1 MSRGYLGNHKDDGWS
16 GYGGYMRAKISKL
29 EKQFNE
35 QGESGLSLFSG
46 VSIYVNGYTDPPALV
61 LRDLIIRHG
70 GRYQAYY
77 SRSAVTHVIASR
89 LPYGKLNKLSDEKL
103 VTANWIT
110 ESIEAGKL
118 LPWQSYQLY
127 PTHRSGTGQKTLKI
141 IPVIPADETNSDKL
155 EIVSPPTVTNTNK
168 DPNTNVIT
176 EMSSCSTHQLS
187 SSSDKQAR
195 VHQMRVDECLP
206 LNHVLKTD
214 SYDSLNRNVQK
225 NSPLKPAI
233 TLKQLLNN
241 KLDGDTLQTTNLIK
255 DEVPSSVASHTSIQ
269 QTSLKASL
277 DQKLATFY
285 SRSRLHHLSSWAKDL
300 HSLVEEMRKNPEHNC
315 DLGMKWYNQISSDL
329 SPSKNNKKTIELR
342 ARYIHCNHS
351 NSYPLSKPQKPQI
364 IFHIDMDCFFVS
376 VSIRSRPELKDKPV
390 AITHAKSSRG
400 LFNDIRSSNK
410 HTESM
415 SEVASCSYTARQAGV
430 KNGMLLG
437 RAKQLCP
444 DLIVLPYEFEAYKS
458 VSELLYNTISRFTR
472 DIQAVSCDELYA
484 DCTELLTY
492 SNENEIKPKLHDGNW
507 EVTYQI
513 INPLILGSYI
523 RELVKDITGGCTASI
538 GFGTSKL
545 LARLATKRAKPNG
558 QYWLLGRSGGRCP
571 KLDRPTKR
579 GSWRWYSSEGNV
591 EQLDVHSECE
601 LTGDEYQWL
610 CDLPLTEIPS
620 IGRSLAGKIFQAF
633 DAKTCGQLMSE
644 VSHNQIT
651 NLLGKKTGSRVY
663 MACRGKDL
671 DSLHFEKEYKSISA
685 SMNYG
690 IRLSS
695 QSELEALVHSLCE
708 ELSSRMRNIK
718 MSSMNAGCVG
728 KSLTV
733 RLYLRLPNAP
743 AQTSKYMGHGLCSI
757 TNHTIQMTE
766 YTAEPT
772 ILYRY
777 AVKTVNRLCPEP
789 KDLRGI
795 GLQVHQLQYGGSR
808 VNCMKIMNPCSN
820 DQTVKENDQS
830 LRLPKTNNLVNSQ
843 CQQISVTD
851 NEDQRRQELN
861 ITDVEK
867 DIPNDCDRLGHLADR
882 HNTNGVLEIQ
892 KNVTSCSSNYMPIA
906 TPVKQ
911 RNISVNG
918 RKLQKKCI
926 CKGGKLSVVKS
937 ARLQKTNCKSISK
950 HISIPTPMNSIKPEI
965 PQLGCL
971 TQAMEDPSGLFT
983 NKTLT
988 ELQQIFGDWITSE
1001 AVPQNEDIQILT
1013 NYLSSL
1019 VNTNLERIRSVLILL
1034 DRLITRLAHPSDGS
1048 WRKAYQSILDT
1059 LSESIKE
1066 KYSGFNLKLRLAE

>member
-35 QGESGLSLFSG
+35 QSESGLSLFGG

-195 VHQMRVDECLP
+195 VHQMRVDECLS

-329 SPSKNNKKTIELR
+329 SPSRNNKKTIELR
-342 ARYIHCNHS
+342 ARYVHCNHS

-376 VSIRSRPELKDKPV
+376 VSIRNRPELKDKPV

-400 LFNDIRSSNK
+400 SFNDIRSSNK

-492 SNENEIKPKLHDGNW
+492 SNENEIKPKLHDGHW

-545 LARLATKRAKPNG
+545 LARLATKKAKPNG
-558 QYWLLGRSGGRCP
+558 QYWLLGRSGSACP
-571 KLDRPTKR
+571 KLDRPAKR

-591 EQLDVHSECE
+591 EQLNVHSECE
-601 LTGDEYQWL
+601 LTGDDYQWL

-671 DSLHFEKEYKSISA
+671 DSLHFEKDYKSISA

-695 QSELEALVHSLCE
+695 I
-708 ELSSRMRNIK
+708 R
-718 MSSMNAGCVG
+718 
-728 KSLTV
+728 
-733 RLYLRLPNAP
+733 
-743 AQTSKYMGHGLCSI
+743 I
-757 TNHTIQMTE
+757 TFVIVFMM
-766 YTAEPT
+766 
-772 ILYRY
+772 
-777 AVKTVNRLCPEP
+777 
-789 KDLRGI
+789 D
-795 GLQVHQLQYGGSR
+795 
-808 VNCMKIMNPCSN
+808 
-820 DQTVKENDQS
+820 
-830 LRLPKTNNLVNSQ
+830 
-843 CQQISVTD
+843 
-851 NEDQRRQELN
+851 
-861 ITDVEK
+861 
-867 DIPNDCDRLGHLADR
+867 
-882 HNTNGVLEIQ
+882 
-892 KNVTSCSSNYMPIA
+892 
-906 TPVKQ
+906 
-911 RNISVNG
+911 
-918 RKLQKKCI
+918 
-926 CKGGKLSVVKS
+926 
-937 ARLQKTNCKSISK
+937 
-950 HISIPTPMNSIKPEI
+950 
-965 PQLGCL
+965 
-971 TQAMEDPSGLFT
+971 
-983 NKTLT
+983 
-988 ELQQIFGDWITSE
+988 
-1001 AVPQNEDIQILT
+1001 
-1013 NYLSSL
+1013 
-1019 VNTNLERIRSVLILL
+1019 
-1034 DRLITRLAHPSDGS
+1034 
-1048 WRKAYQSILDT
+1048 
-1059 LSESIKE
+1059 
-1066 KYSGFNLKLRLAE
+1066 

>member
-1 MSRGYLGNHKDDGWS
+1 MSRGYPGNRKDDGWS

-29 EKQFNE
+29 EKQFSE
-35 QGESGLSLFSG
+35 QTESGSSLFSG

-61 LRDLIIRHG
+61 LRDLIMRHG

-89 LPYGKLNKLSDEKL
+89 LPYGKINKLSDEKL
-103 VTANWIT
+103 VTATWIT
-110 ESIEAGKL
+110 DSIEAGKL
-118 LPWQSYQLY
+118 LPWQNYQLY

-141 IPVIPADETNSDKL
+141 IPVIPVDETNSNKL
-155 EIVSPPTVTNTNK
+155 EVVSLPHVTNTNN
-168 DPNTNVIT
+168 DPNTNVNT
-176 EMSSCSTHQLS
+176 EIASCSTHQSS

-195 VHQMRVDECLP
+195 AHQMRVDECLL
-206 LNHVLKTD
+206 LNHMSKADT
-214 SYDSLNRNVQK
+214 YDGLNTKVQK
-225 NSPLKPAI
+225 NSPLKPPI

-241 KLDGDTLQTTNLIK
+241 KLVDDALQTTDPIK
-255 DEVPSSVASHTSIQ
+255 DKVPSSITSYTPIQ
-269 QTSLKASL
+269 QTSLKTSI

-315 DLGMKWYNQISSDL
+315 DLGMEWYSQISSDL
-329 SPSKNNKKTIELR
+329 SLSTNNKKIIELH
-342 ARYIHCNHS
+342 ARYVNCNNP

-376 VSIRSRPELKDKPV
+376 VSLRNRPELEDKPI

-400 LFNDIRSSNK
+400 SVNDIRSSNK
-410 HTESM
+410 HAESM
-415 SEVASCSYTARQAGV
+415 SEVASCSYTARHAGV

-444 DLIVLPYEFEAYKS
+444 DLIVLPYDFEAYKA
-458 VSELLYNTISRFTR
+458 VSELLYSTISRFTR

-484 DCTELLTY
+484 DCTELLIY
-492 SNENEIKPKLHDGNW
+492 SNENEIKPKLHDSNW
-507 EVTYQI
+507 EATYQI
-513 INPLILGSYI
+513 INPLILGGYI
-523 RELVKDITGGCTASI
+523 RELVRDITGGCTASI

-545 LARLATKRAKPNG
+545 LARLATKKAKPNG
-558 QYWLLGRSGGRCP
+558 QYWLLGRSGGACP
-571 KLDRPTKR
+571 KLDRQTKNE
-579 GSWRWYSSEGNV
+579 SWRWYSSDENI
-591 EQLDVHSECE
+591 EQLETHSECE

-610 CDLPLTEIPS
+610 CNLPLTEIPN

-633 DAKTCGQLMSE
+633 DAKTCGQLMSK

-651 NLLGKKTGSRVY
+651 SLLGKKTGNRVY

-671 DSLHFEKEYKSISA
+671 DSLQFEKEYKSVSA

-695 QSELEALVHSLCE
+695 RSELEALVQSLCE

-718 MSSMNAGCVG
+718 MSSMNEGCVG
-728 KSLTV
+728 KSLTIK
-733 RLYLRLPNAP
+733 LYLRLPNAP
-743 AQTSKYMGHGLCSI
+743 VQTSKYMGHGLCSI

-766 YTAEPT
+766 HTADAT
-772 ILYRY
+772 VLYRY
-777 AVKTVNRLCPEP
+777 AVKTVYRLCPEP
-789 KDLRGI
+789 EDLRGI
-795 GLQVHQLQYGGSR
+795 GLQVHQLQQGGSR
-808 VNCMKIMNPCSN
+808 VNGMKIMNLCSN
-820 DQTVKENDQS
+820 DQTFKDNDQS

-843 CQQISVTD
+843 CQRIRVTD
-851 NEDQRRQELN
+851 NEDQRHQELN
-861 ITDVEK
+861 ITDVNK
-867 DIPNDCDRLGHLADR
+867 DISNDCNRLGHLEDR
-882 HNTNGVLEIQ
+882 HNTNRALEIQ
-892 KNVTSCSSNYMPIA
+892 KNVT
-906 TPVKQ
+906 
-911 RNISVNG
+911 
-918 RKLQKKCI
+918 
-926 CKGGKLSVVKS
+926 
-937 ARLQKTNCKSISK
+937 
-950 HISIPTPMNSIKPEI
+950 
-965 PQLGCL
+965 
-971 TQAMEDPSGLFT
+971 AMEDPSGLFT

-1001 AVPQNEDIQILT
+1001 AVPQNEDVQILT
-1013 NYLSSL
+1013 DYLSSL

-1034 DRLITRLAHPSDGS
+1034 DRLITKLAHPPDGS

-1059 LSESIKE
+1059 LTESIKE